1 MLLLTATRTVLS
13 RVLDPRARHRVL
25 LRREAGQADVPAQSH
40 MESESTRDRKV
51 LQQLIVGAFVGAFV
65 GVRARVGE
73 RRRTSYRYRTALHAC
88 VFTPVATAMHLTYS
102 ACSLL

>member
-51 LQQLIVGAFVGAFV
+51 LQQLIVGAFVG
-65 GVRARVGE
+65 VRARVGE

-88 VFTPVATAMHLTYS
+88 VFTPVAAAMHLTYS